1 MHRKK
6 VGSFTEIEALI
17 LKWIVWRANARL
29 LTVSWIPVEPRKY
42 FVKHIWDFESW
53 VVVAVATM
61 VVAESRP
68 RDWRSLSIDVGLALP
83 ALAWS
88 RKWTEKTNLV
98 LGNVQKS
105 HLNGWCYEIRKFF
118 SLTGLIVW
126 FSSSF
131 SKTTGSFVGIEAI
144 RSTRLRDFLVFTP
157 FPFIDKEIDS
167 LFHFFSALLL

>member
-1 MHRKK
+1 MGLRKLSSSSGGGYD
-6 VGSFTEIEALI
+6 GSSRVKAKR
-17 LKWIVWRANARL
+17 LK
-29 LTVSWIPVEPRKY
+29 
-42 FVKHIWDFESW
+42 ES
-53 VVVAVATM
+53 
-61 VVAESRP
+61 P
-68 RDWRSLSIDVGLALP
+68 LSIDVGLALP

-131 SKTTGSFVGIEAI
+131 SKTNRSFVGIEAI
-144 RSTRLRDFLVFTP
+144 RSTRLRDFLVFTA